1 MQEFYLG
8 MKQKHKRHTFHYKIA
23 YDDTYESDTLQGQK
37 NKSKKVKSGKAA
49 PDQAPSS
56 SEKSLGYFKDIE
68 ADKIRQLYKHYK
80 YDFEIFDYSAEEY
93 FEL

>member
-1 MQEFYLG
+1 M
-8 MKQKHKRHTFHYKIA
+8 
-23 YDDTYESDTLQGQK
+23 
-37 NKSKKVKSGKAA
+37 KSGKAA

-56 SEKSLGYFKDIE
+56 SEKTLGYFKDIE

>member
-1 MQEFYLG
+1 M
-8 MKQKHKRHTFHYKIA
+8 
-23 YDDTYESDTLQGQK
+23 
-37 NKSKKVKSGKAA
+37 KSGKAA

-56 SEKSLGYFKDIE
+56 SEKTLGYFKDIE

-93 FEL
+93 FELWTRHTMSSYICANRFIQGWDLITLDIRYLQNWNIIR